1 MPMILD
7 FNGKALHVLEPEPKG
22 TEEDPSLLF
31 IHGAGGTGE
40 IWEQQVGF
48 FRGKHPLFRLDLPGH
63 GGSDPRGE
71 ERIGSYAEWVRL
83 GLEKL
88 FAQRPFVLVGHSMGG
103 AVVLELALDPPEGLK
118 GIVLVGSGAKL
129 AVTRAIFKM
138 LSENPEAFFES
149 IDQFAFSSA
158 APKTLRERFIHV
170 TRQCQPSVIFNDFQ
184 ACDHFDIRNRVSEIK
199 IPTLVL
205 CGEEDQLTPVKY
217 SRYLHENIAASRLVL
232 IPNAGHMV
240 MVEQPD
246 LFNRAITSFLDALGT

>member
-22 TEEDPSLLF
+22 TEKDPSLLF

-40 IWEQQVGF
+40 IWEQQVAF

-158 APKTLRERFIHV
+158 APKTLRERFIQV